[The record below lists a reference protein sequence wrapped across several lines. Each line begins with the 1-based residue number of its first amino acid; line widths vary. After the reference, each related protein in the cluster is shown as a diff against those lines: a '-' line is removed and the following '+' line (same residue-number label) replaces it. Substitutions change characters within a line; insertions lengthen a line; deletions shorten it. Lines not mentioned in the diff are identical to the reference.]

1 MIQIITDSTCDI
13 NKEEAAALGI
23 HIVPL
28 TVRFGNEEYLD
39 GFTLSN
45 EEFYQKLESCEELP
59 VTSQPSPI
67 IFKDLFMKYTEVG
80 DQILGIFISSQ
91 LSGTFQSASIAAEMV
106 RDECPAACIELID
119 SKSVS
124 IGTSLLIREALR
136 MRSQGLFLDQMVHSC
151 LEMADHIRVY
161 AMAGSLKYLQKGGR
175 LSSSAALVGSL
186 LKITPVI
193 EIVDG
198 TVQIACKARGK
209 KSAATFIFEQLE
221 TSSLVEDS
229 TFVYGHANAKES
241 LQSFVERTHSSVN
254 LVHAYTG
261 NIGCVVGTHIGPG
274 SFGVAYLEEASCEAQ
289 NELAS

>member
-136 MRSQGLFLDQMVHSC
+136 MRRYEVTNENNSTYFRERRTWSFTKSFCSC
-151 LEMADHIRVY
+151 NCHWIMYYSI
-161 AMAGSLKYLQKGGR
+161 
-175 LSSSAALVGSL
+175 AL
-186 LKITPVI
+186 
-193 EIVDG
+193 
-198 TVQIACKARGK
+198 C
-209 KSAATFIFEQLE
+209 
-221 TSSLVEDS
+221 LV
-229 TFVYGHANAKES
+229 
-241 LQSFVERTHSSVN
+241 
-254 LVHAYTG
+254 
-261 NIGCVVGTHIGPG
+261 
-274 SFGVAYLEEASCEAQ
+274 
-289 NELAS
+289 